1 MLNPKTPNRQSW
13 LDDATARFEAAN
25 EALVLPTRSRLT
37 KIIAD
42 PERHARFL
50 NTLALLEHIGS
61 YRIMVSQHGDTLA
74 QPTLRHLAEEAHHA
88 FFMKR
93 QAEKTAGR
101 SLEFRS
107 DELLAGSTAR
117 SYFRRLEA
125 LIHGRLRR
133 DGAAH
138 ATYLY
143 MSMIVEFRALWFYQ
157 HYQLAL
163 KAAGS
168 PISLRRILGEEANH
182 LVEMADRLEHGGEL
196 SDARVD
202 AFIELEQKLYGR
214 LLAALKSGT
223 YNRPSA

>member
-1 MLNPKTPNRQSW
+1 MLNPKTPSRHAW
-13 LDDATARFEAAN
+13 LDEAIARFEAAN
-25 EALVLPTRSRLT
+25 DALLLPTRSRLT

-42 PERHARFL
+42 RERHARFL

-61 YRIMVSQHGDTLA
+61 YRIMVSQHGEALA
-74 QPTLRHLAEEAHHA
+74 QPTLRHLAEEAQHA

-93 QAEKTAGR
+93 QAEKIAGR
-101 SLEFRS
+101 ALEFKS

-163 KAAGS
+163 KAAAS

-182 LVEMADRLEHGGEL
+182 LADMAERLEHAGEL

-202 AFIELEQKLYGR
+202 TFMEFEQRLYGR
-214 LLAALKSGT
+214 LLTALKSGT
-223 YNRPSA
+223 YSQPSA